1 MHRRQFISILVGS
14 AAWPARAR
22 AQPASRIP
30 TIGFMGAGT
39 QSGWSEWRTA
49 FVQRMRELGWI
60 EGQTVAIEY
69 RWAEGS
75 TDRYAEIAAEFVR
88 LNVNAIVTVGGEAAK
103 EATSKIPI
111 VAAMM
116 ADPLGQG
123 LVSNLARPGGN
134 VTGLS
139 IQSSDLAGKRLELLR
154 ETVHGLHRVA
164 VLAYVGFSGTELELA
179 QVRAA
184 AEKLDIEIVTLPV
197 RQAGDIPSAFEG
209 LHDRADALYVPAN
222 PLANTNRSQINML
235 ALRERLPT
243 MHGFR
248 IYVEAGG
255 LMSYGPNT
263 PDLFR
268 RAAVYVDKILRGAK
282 PADLPVEQPTK
293 FDLIISRKTETALG
307 IEISPTILARADE
320 VIE

>member
-1 MHRRQFISILVGS
+1 MNRRELISIVTIL
-14 AAWPARAR
+14 AAWPVRAR
-22 AQPASRIP
+22 AEHAARIP
-30 TIGFMGAGT
+30 TVGFMGAGT
-39 QSGWSEWRTA
+39 QLGWSDWRTA
-49 FVQRMRELGWI
+49 FLQRMQELGWI

-75 TDRYAEIAAEFVR
+75 TDKYREIAAEFVR
-88 LNVNAIVTVGGEAAK
+88 LKVDAILTVGGEAAK
-103 EATSKIPI
+103 EATSSIPI

-123 LVSNLARPGGN
+123 LVSNLARPGAN

-154 ETVHGLHRVA
+154 ETIHGLRSLA

-184 AEKLDIEIVTLPV
+184 AKKLDIEIVTLPV
-197 RQAGDIPSAFEG
+197 RQADEIPSAFEG
-209 LHDRADALYVPAN
+209 LHNRVQAIYVPAN
-222 PLANTNRSQINML
+222 PLANTNRIQINML
-235 ALRERLPT
+235 ARRERLPT

-263 PDLFR
+263 PELFR

-282 PADLPVEQPTK
+282 PGDLPVEQPTK
-293 FDLIISRKTETALG
+293 FDLIISLKTAVALG
-307 IEISPTILARADE
+307 LEISPSILARADE